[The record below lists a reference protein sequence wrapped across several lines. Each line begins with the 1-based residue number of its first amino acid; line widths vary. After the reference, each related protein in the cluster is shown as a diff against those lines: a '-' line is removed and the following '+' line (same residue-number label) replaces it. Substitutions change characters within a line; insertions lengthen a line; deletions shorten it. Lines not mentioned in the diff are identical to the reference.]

1 MPHLEGKSVLYYA
14 RILGRAD
21 IAKELLAHGA
31 FIDESTEDR
40 NFPLFYAANCGHL
53 NVVKVLL
60 QHGATVDVTNY
71 HGKTPLHRASMKGR
85 LAAMDTLV
93 AAGADST
100 LKTLLG
106 KSDRPVSSND
116 FRAWVKKMNGRA
128 DVITA

>member
-14 RILGRAD
+14 SNDQG
-21 IAKELLAHGA
+21 E
-31 FIDESTEDR
+31 
-40 NFPLFYAANCGHL
+40 
-53 NVVKVLL
+53 
-60 QHGATVDVTNY
+60 
-71 HGKTPLHRASMKGR
+71 TPLHRASMKGR
-85 LAAMDTLV
+85 LAVMDALV

-128 DVITA
+128 EVITA